1 MNRDEY
7 CVSIVRKVFQRIG
20 FSEWK
25 GTPNIMILNHT
36 TFNQELIL
44 DIDQEVIPWSR
55 LKPDLEDMN
64 LRDEFFDHLYNN
76 EK

>member
-7 CVSIVRKVFQRIG
+7 CVPTIRKVFQRIG

-25 GTPNIMILNHT
+25 GTPNIMVLNHK

-55 LKPDLEDMN
+55 LKPDLDDMN
-64 LRDEFFDHLYNN
+64 LRVEFFDHLYDN
-76 EK
+76 ER